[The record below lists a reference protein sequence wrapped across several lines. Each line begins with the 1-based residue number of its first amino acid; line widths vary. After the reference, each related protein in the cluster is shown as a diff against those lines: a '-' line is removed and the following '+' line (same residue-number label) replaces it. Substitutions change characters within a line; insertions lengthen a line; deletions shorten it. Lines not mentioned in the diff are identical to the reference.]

1 MKPENITDIDWN
13 LLKQKYP
20 NQEQELVEKLATHYP
35 VQYLIGNVEFL
46 NTTINVDE
54 RALIPRF
61 ETELFVEKVI
71 EKIKIM
77 NLDNPSILDLGTG
90 SGCISIALK
99 KNITCEVTG
108 VDISLNAITLAK
120 ENAKQ
125 NNVSII
131 FKQENML
138 TTSYE
143 GFDIIVSNPPYVSEI
158 ERVGPETKYE
168 PQNALFAPNQGLYFY
183 EKIIEKISK
192 LTKKPKLVAFEIGMT
207 QKEAIKNLA
216 QKYLSN
222 CNIYGEKDL
231 TNRDRYI
238 FITFE

>member
-20 NQEQELVEKLATHYP
+20 NQEKELVEKLATHYP

-99 KNITCEVTG
+99 KNIACEVTG

-120 ENAKQ
+120 ENAEQ
-125 NNVSII
+125 NNVSLI
-131 FKQENML
+131 FKQKNKVTYL
-138 TTSYE
+138 KVT
-143 GFDIIVSNPPYVSEI
+143 
-158 ERVGPETKYE
+158 
-168 PQNALFAPNQGLYFY
+168 LF
-183 EKIIEKISK
+183 
-192 LTKKPKLVAFEIGMT
+192 
-207 QKEAIKNLA
+207 
-216 QKYLSN
+216 
-222 CNIYGEKDL
+222 
-231 TNRDRYI
+231 
-238 FITFE
+238 